1 MPALAVKDT
10 LKGLFGVKKM
20 AASAPAVSVL
30 RVRAVTEE
38 SL

>member
-20 AASAPAVSVL
+20 AAAAPTVSVL
-30 RVRAVTEE
+30 RVRAVIED
-38 SL
+38 